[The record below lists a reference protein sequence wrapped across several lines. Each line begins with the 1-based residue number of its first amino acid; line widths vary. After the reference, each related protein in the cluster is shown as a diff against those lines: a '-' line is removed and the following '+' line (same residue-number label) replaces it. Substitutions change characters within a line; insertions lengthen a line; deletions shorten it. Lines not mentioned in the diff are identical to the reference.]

1 MLDRLLAG
9 ATRPRLIRWT
19 VFLAMMLVAMNLAA
33 WAFYRSTGG
42 VGLLDFAGGAHLLD
56 NRLAGYTPAAAHQM
70 LADYGPAGRR
80 AHLILT
86 LSGDVLLPI
95 VMAGFFGLAIGSFYR
110 PLLLRRPLAR
120 ALLLL
125 PLVYLAADY
134 GENIGIVAMLR
145 GFPAEPAGAAGLANT
160 LLMIKSLTAT
170 LGFVAAIGGWAA
182 ATLRRTR
189 NGAPGEANV

>member
-9 ATRPRLIRWT
+9 ATRPRLTRWT
-19 VFLAMMLVAMNLAA
+19 ILLATMLVAMNLAA

-56 NRLAGYTPAAAHQM
+56 NRVAGYTPAAAHQM

-95 VMAGFFGLAIGSFYR
+95 VMAGFFSLAIGHFYR
-110 PLLLRRPLAR
+110 PLLIRRPLAR

-134 GENIGIVAMLR
+134 GENIAIVAMLR

-160 LLMIKSLTAT
+160 LLAAKTLAAT

-182 ATLRRTR
+182 TLRRPAG
-189 NGAPGEANV
+189 GAPGEANV

>member
-1 MLDRLLAG
+1 MFERLLAG

-19 VFLAMMLVAMNLAA
+19 VFLAIMLVAMNLAA

-56 NRLAGYTPAAAHQM
+56 NRVAGYTPASAHQM

-95 VMAGFFGLAIGSFYR
+95 VMAGFFSLAIGYFYR
-110 PLLLRRPLAR
+110 PLLIRRPLAR

-125 PLVYLAADY
+125 PLAYLAADY
-134 GENIGIVAMLR
+134 GENIGIVAMLW

-170 LGFVAAIGGWAA
+170 LGFVAAIGGRA
-182 ATLRRTR
+182 ATLRRPAA
-189 NGAPGEANV
+189 GASGEAHV